1 MTILDAMARRLGLAK
16 APPPLLA
23 IPIAEES
30 AEDFLARVAD
40 LLSEA
45 DTHVYIDT
53 SMLMWL
59 TKIGD
64 VARNQL
70 IDCLESECRGRL
82 HVPLWAGHEYLRH
95 HVSKTVVTNLAETAD
110 KLRKVGG
117 LYSVLH
123 PYLDVPLGEGT
134 PNANRVQ
141 ARRVLAQAS
150 GLADL
155 LGAWS
160 AAYPANATAVISFV
174 NRNST
179 GRTNVFDEIDGIEA
193 VGGAR
198 FSGRLPPGFGDR
210 NKKEKLSGRA
220 AAANARHEL
229 VTGEDTR
236 VQEDADAEAEEDPK
250 MVGHNK
256 WGDLILWKE
265 VLQHARLQRART
277 IVLLTNDR
285 KNDWY
290 LGGGTNAGMDAEM
303 LAAERL
309 KPIPRPHPVLM
320 AEARS
325 VAGVRNL
332 ALLDSPYLGFL
343 LKRLRPAAAD
353 AFKDVALVQRM
364 TVPRGDVPADGPRP
378 PGPVVRAE
386 WRDGPRVV
394 YTKAKLR
401 DVLTRSRGEVT
412 GEAATLVA
420 LATAAL
426 DGGEG
431 LGAMLNE
438 ANLRDRDDDAL
449 VSFAREVGDRSR
461 AGEAGWTSAAADLC
475 SALLSL
481 PHKTSGNLYAGLLAS
496 AYLNRK
502 DNEARLPPSSPAL
515 DTLWGLEGVGHLK
528 AALTAVRTRLERS
541 VHRPIYLPGTR
552 DAVIP
557 ATIEIEANSEGPEE
571 LGQLRI
577 AGQRV
582 LEPTQFRKEWRLRE
596 LMGGEER
603 VSGERLV
610 RAACAHFGVPFEQV
624 APTDDFGRLFGLR
637 PEIGMRDPANVYLVG
652 PEEES

>member
-16 APPPLLA
+16 TPAPLLA

-30 AEDFLARVAD
+30 ADDFLGRIAD
-40 LLSEA
+40 LLS
-45 DTHVYIDT
+45 DSNTHVYIDT

-70 IDCLESECRGRL
+70 FDCLEGECRGRL

-95 HVSKTVVTNLAETAD
+95 HVSKTVVTNLAETSD

-123 PYLDVPLGEGT
+123 PYLDVPLGEGA

-141 ARRVLAQAS
+141 ARRVLEQAS

-155 LGAWS
+155 LSAWS
-160 AAYPANATAVISFV
+160 AAYPANAAAVIGFI
-174 NRNST
+174 NRHST
-179 GRTNVFDEIDGIEA
+179 ARTNVFDEIDGIE
-193 VGGAR
+193 VIGGAR

-210 NKKEKLSGRA
+210 NKKEKPSGRA
-220 AAANARHEL
+220 VARARPELASGDNA
-229 VTGEDTR
+229 R
-236 VQEDADAEAEEDPK
+236 VQEDADGEDDDDPK

-265 VLQHARLQRART
+265 VLQHAKLQRART
-277 IVLLTNDR
+277 IMLLTNDR
-285 KNDWY
+285 KSDWY

-309 KPIPRPHPVLM
+309 KPIPRPHPLLL

-343 LKRLRPAAAD
+343 LKRMRPAAAD
-353 AFKDVALVQRM
+353 AFKDVALVQRI
-364 TVPRGDVPADGPRP
+364 TLPTGDTTADGLWS
-378 PGPVVRAE
+378 PGPAVRAE
-386 WRDGPRVV
+386 WRDGPKVL
-394 YTKAKLR
+394 YTKARLR
-401 DVLTRSRGEVT
+401 DVLTRSRGKVA
-412 GEAATLVA
+412 GEAAALVA
-420 LATAAL
+420 LAAAAL

-438 ANLRDRDDDAL
+438 ANLKDRDDDAL

-461 AGEAGWTSAAADLC
+461 VGEAGWTSAAADLC

-496 AYLNRK
+496 AYLDRQ

-515 DTLWGLEGVGHLK
+515 DILWGMEGVGHLK
-528 AALTAVRTRLERS
+528 AALAAVRAKVERS
-541 VHRPIYLPGTR
+541 VHRPIRLPGAR
-552 DAVIP
+552 DAVIR
-557 ATIEIEANSEGPEE
+557 AEIEIEMDSEGPEE

-596 LMGGEER
+596 LMGSEER

-610 RAACAHFGVPFEQV
+610 RAACAHLGVPFEQV
-624 APTDDFGRLFGLR
+624 AQTDDFGRLFGLR
-637 PEIGMRDPANVYLVG
+637 HEIGLRDPAHVYLAD
-652 PEEES
+652 PEEEL